1 MSSGG
6 LAAFLAHYIYIYFF
20 IAMFSQTAVILAA
33 LREEEATD
41 DSTGEG
47 RSQEHHRCILNAGVT
62 SFDLPTN
69 LLTVKA
75 RVEERQELFL

>member
-6 LAAFLAHYIYIYFF
+6 LAAFLEHCIYIYIF
-20 IAMFSQTAVILAA
+20 IGMFSQTAVILAA

-47 RSQEHHRCILNAGVT
+47 RSQEHHLCVLNVGVT
-62 SFDLPTN
+62 SFDLLTN

-75 RVEERQELFL
+75 